1 MKLRHFA
8 FPVLFAGVVAGIM
21 FYIAFQENPQGE
33 TFDQVSGAINYSFV
47 FGLLG
52 GWFVVALP
60 IGFVIEVI
68 VYLAS
73 KAVVKLRKL

>member
-1 MKLRHFA
+1 
-8 FPVLFAGVVAGIM
+8 
-21 FYIAFQENPQGE
+21 
-33 TFDQVSGAINYSFV
+33 V

-52 GWFVVALP
+52 GWFAVALP